1 MITLDEAR
9 LRIGAGVVYRA
20 HPDAQAEDGVIV
32 RVGAPWVFV
41 RYSGDVTPKATAPTQ
56 LDWLVRR

>member
-9 LRIGAGVVYRA
+9 RRIGAGVVYRA

-41 RYSGDVTPKATAPTQ
+41 RYAGDSTPKATSGTQ
-56 LDWLVRR
+56 LDWRVRR